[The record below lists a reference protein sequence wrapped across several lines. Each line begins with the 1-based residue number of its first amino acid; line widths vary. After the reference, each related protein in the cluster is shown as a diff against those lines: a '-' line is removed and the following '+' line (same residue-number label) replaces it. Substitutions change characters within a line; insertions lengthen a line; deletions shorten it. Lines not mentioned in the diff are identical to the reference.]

1 MKLCLLL
8 RNYERLKSYIN
19 PSIIVISIIRK
30 MSVDVFGRQLDK
42 SAVVKNRGP
51 PGNPGIGFK
60 LTADGHYDLKDK
72 RLSNVAHPEQPSDAA
87 TLNTVHRKIHN
98 TVKLLRKEMNDSNLL
113 LVQGLEA
120 TIQNII
126 KTLNINLQTVQDL
139 ATQNS
144 KAISDLD
151 SRLNVL
157 KNERAQEST
166 RRGIA

>member
-1 MKLCLLL
+1 
-8 RNYERLKSYIN
+8 
-19 PSIIVISIIRK
+19 

-42 SAVVKNRGP
+42 SAAVKNRGP

-60 LTADGHYDLKDK
+60 LTADGHYDLKNK
-72 RLSNVAHPEQPSDAA
+72 RLSNVANPEQQSDAA
-87 TLNTVHRKIHN
+87 TLNIVHRKIHN
-98 TVKLLRKEMNDSNLL
+98 TVKVLRKEMNDSSLL

-126 KTLNINLQTVQDL
+126 KTLNVNLETVQDL
-139 ATQNS
+139 ATRNS

-157 KNERAQEST
+157 KNERAQESA
-166 RRGIA
+166 RRRVA